1 MSDHGESLG
10 ENGIYLHG
18 LPYGFAPEEQK
29 HIPFVLW
36 LSDTFSK
43 GFHLNTECI
52 KKQSNAAYSHDNL
65 FHSVLGLLDVKT
77 SAYEPD
83 YDIFSHCHSN

>member
-18 LPYGFAPEEQK
+18 LPYFLAPDQQV

-36 LSDTFSK
+36 LSP
-43 GFHLNTECI
+43 EI
-52 KKQSNAAYSHDNL
+52 KESLKIDAACLQQRRQAPYSHDAI
-65 FHSVLGLLDVKT
+65 FHSMLGLLRVQT
-77 SAYEPD
+77 SVYKPAE
-83 YDIFSHCHSN
+83 DILAACRG